1 MTAVMI
7 FVLGVWLLCGL
18 VSGLGGERH
27 SDGTYTGEMMNQ
39 LFATVDRVFR
49 RKRLLQADRGSEC

>member
-49 RKRLLQADRGSEC
+49 RKRLL